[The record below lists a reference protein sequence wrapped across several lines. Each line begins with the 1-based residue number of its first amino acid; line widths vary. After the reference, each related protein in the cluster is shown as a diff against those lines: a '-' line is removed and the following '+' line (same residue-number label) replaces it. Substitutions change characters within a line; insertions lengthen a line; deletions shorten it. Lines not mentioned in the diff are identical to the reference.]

1 MERINSP
8 QRRSWREIIRR
19 HWSPTKI
26 HPPTVDPD
34 LEKLNGPQRTAEVL
48 RYTILSL
55 EWWLSPNGRLREW
68 LKLQGKI
75 SSILLI
81 PAVLVIPLVTFII
94 WQGAI
99 WVALL
104 VQIAGGLIV
113 LPLAILLAGI
123 CIAVVVSLIKAALR
137 R

>member
-1 MERINSP
+1 MEPANRP
-8 QRRSWREIIRR
+8 QHRSWREIIQR
-19 HWSPTKI
+19 HWSPRKI
-26 HPPTVDPD
+26 DPPTVDPD

-68 LKLQGKI
+68 LKLNGKI

-81 PAVLVIPLVTFII
+81 PAVLLAPLITFLL

-99 WVALL
+99 WIALL

-113 LPLAILLAGI
+113 LPLAILLAAI
-123 CIAVVVSLIKAALR
+123 CIAVVVSLFKAALKQ
-137 R
+137 